1 MKPKPFNGRPATTKR
16 RGVVTYGNLAN
27 GATAS
32 GTVTFPAPFGGT
44 PDVTITPVSSR
55 VNAAIISVTPGGFE
69 WVVSNWSGGSVGTF
83 VTARWVATA
92 P

>member
-1 MKPKPFNGRPATTKR
+1 MKKPFNGRPATTKR
-16 RGVVTYGNLAN
+16 RGTITYGNLAN

-32 GTVTFPAPFGGT
+32 GTVTFPTPFGGT

-55 VNAAIISVTPGGFE
+55 VNAAIITVTATSFE

-83 VTARWVATA
+83 DTAHWVATA

>member
-1 MKPKPFNGRPATTKR
+1 MKRKKFDGRPATTKR
-16 RGVVTYGNLAN
+16 RGIITYGNLAN

-32 GTVTFPAPFGGT
+32 GTVTFPTSFGGT

-55 VNAAIISVTPGGFE
+55 VNAAIITVAPDGFE

-83 VTARWVATA
+83 VTAHWVATA

>member
-1 MKPKPFNGRPATTKR
+1 MTKRKWDGRPATTKR

-32 GTVTFPAPFGGT
+32 GTVTFPAPFGAA

-55 VNAAIISVTPGGFE
+55 VNAAIITVTPDGFE

>member
-1 MKPKPFNGRPATTKR
+1 MKKPFSGSPAVTKR

-32 GTVTFPAPFGGT
+32 GTVTFPSPFGGT

-55 VNAAIISVTPGGFE
+55 VNAAIITVSPTGFE

-83 VTARWVATA
+83 DTARWVACAT
-92 P
+92 